1 MPTFAHRKIL
11 IKALP
16 TRFRTEEATVGLG
29 LKNHP
34 GRGGGW
40 EGEGGM
46 ERVRR
51 RKRICEWEEEKE
63 EEGGRAGREE
73 EEKEEECK

>member
-29 LKNHP
+29 LKNQLRGVG
-34 GRGGGW
+34 GRG

-46 ERVRR
+46 A
-51 RKRICEWEEEKE
+51 W
-63 EEGGRAGREE
+63 
-73 EEKEEECK
+73 